1 MSLTPPPRG
10 QTHTRSTQDTHTQD
24 TAILPCL
31 CGLLVNAMRQLTQSM
46 NVVVSVSVVFGAW
59 VVVVGVVV

>member
-1 MSLTPPPRG
+1 
-10 QTHTRSTQDTHTQD
+10 
-24 TAILPCL
+24 
-31 CGLLVNAMRQLTQSM
+31 MRQLTQSM